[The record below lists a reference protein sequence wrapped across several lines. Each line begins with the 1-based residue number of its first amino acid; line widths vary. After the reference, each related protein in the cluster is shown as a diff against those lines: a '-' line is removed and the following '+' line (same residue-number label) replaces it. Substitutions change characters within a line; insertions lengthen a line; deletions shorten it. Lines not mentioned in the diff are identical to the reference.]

1 MVGDELYNAA
11 SLVTRTIKSDVYASF
26 RFTLLLMQDHMQREG
41 RPY

>member
-11 SLVTRTIKSDVYASF
+11 SLVTRTIRATSMRLSV
-26 RFTLLLMQDHMQREG
+26 TLLLMQDHMQREG